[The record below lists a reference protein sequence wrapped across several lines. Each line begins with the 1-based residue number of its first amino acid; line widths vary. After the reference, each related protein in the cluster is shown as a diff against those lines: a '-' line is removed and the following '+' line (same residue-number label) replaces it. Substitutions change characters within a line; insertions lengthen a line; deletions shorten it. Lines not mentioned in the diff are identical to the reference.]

1 MKISGS
7 KPRQLIP
14 YVNQEGILRFRGR
27 LKFANITEDVKHQIT
42 PLHPPPLPPPSNH
55 HHISGDM
62 GTEPVVANFR
72 KK

>member
-27 LKFANITEDVKHQIT
+27 LQFANIPEDVKHQIT
-42 PLHPPPLPPPSNH
+42 PLHLQIITTSVETWEQ
-55 HHISGDM
+55 SLL
-62 GTEPVVANFR
+62 
-72 KK
+72 